1 MPESKQR
8 WTQRVYSGLA
18 SIYFLVATI
27 VLMLLAFLLLGAA
40 VWEAGSSFMTGDIVG
55 GALDS
60 VGLLIIGFAVIE
72 TAKFIAEEE
81 IVHDRE
87 LRSSTE

>member
-1 MPESKQR
+1 MPDGNKR

-18 SIYFLVATI
+18 SIYFLVATV

-40 VWEAGSSFMTGDIVG
+40 VWEAGMAFAGGDVVRG
-55 GALDS
+55 TLDS

-87 LRSSTE
+87 LR